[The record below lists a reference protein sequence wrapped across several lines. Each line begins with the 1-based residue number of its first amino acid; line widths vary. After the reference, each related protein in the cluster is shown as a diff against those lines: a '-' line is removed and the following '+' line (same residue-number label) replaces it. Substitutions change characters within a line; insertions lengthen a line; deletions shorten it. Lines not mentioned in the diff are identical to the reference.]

1 MPLKASMLNLF
12 MRYFYYSLTF
22 LLLIFAFGTSFAQ
35 TGSQDSIKYF
45 QERLAVQSKPE
56 ERAAILAKL
65 AWFYSE
71 TGEFEKSVQAATE
84 AIPILEKAKNYE
96 KLARVYVSLAQVFQ
110 YQNNFAKTIYYT
122 EKALQ
127 TIRLTND
134 KPHIITAMMNY
145 AVSLS
150 DFNQFEKSLK
160 AFDEALKMAIEI
172 KDTTNITNIYL
183 NLASAYYDHGDYDKI
198 SEPVNKGLALAYKSK
213 ITDAILRGEAILGA
227 ALIGQK
233 KFQEADEHFKKA
245 EALLPSINSPYYD
258 RQMAFI
264 RTEWA
269 ALQGNYKDAFNYQKK
284 FYTVDTLMV
293 NKENK
298 QKVYELETKLRM
310 NEKELENTNLQN
322 KLVQQKWL
330 FMGGTVVLGLL
341 VAVFYLQ
348 RKSLA
353 QKHDL
358 LQTQHKLSEAE
369 LSLVQSQLESFAD
382 TVSEKNLLISQFE
395 NELKDLKIK
404 DTASTHTLLDQINQA
419 RILTDEQ
426 WQDFR
431 LKFEKLHPQ
440 FITRLH
446 QQNPNLTDT
455 ETQMAC
461 MIRLNFT
468 NNQVAGMLGISNES
482 VTKNRYRLRKKI
494 EQSDLNTYLST
505 I

>member
-1 MPLKASMLNLF
+1 
-12 MRYFYYSLTF
+12 MRYSYYF
-22 LLLIFAFGTSFAQ
+22 LPFFLFISGLETSFAQ
-35 TGSQDSIKYF
+35 AGSQDSIKYF
-45 QERLAVQSKPE
+45 QERLAVQTTPE
-56 ERAAILAKL
+56 ERAPILAKL

-71 TGEFEKSVQAATE
+71 TGEFEKSMKAATE
-84 AIPILEKAKNYE
+84 AIPILEKTKNYE
-96 KLARVYVSLAQVFQ
+96 RLARVYVSLAQVFQ
-110 YQNNFAKTIYYT
+110 YQNDFAKTLYYT

-134 KPHIITAMMNY
+134 KPHIVTATMNY

-150 DFNQFEKSLK
+150 DYKRFDESLK
-160 AFDEALKMAIEI
+160 VFDDALKMAIEI

-183 NLASAYYDHGDYDKI
+183 NLASAYYDHGDYNKI
-198 SEPVNKGLALAYKSK
+198 RQPVNAGLILAYKTKSD
-213 ITDAILRGEAILGA
+213 DAILRGEAILGA
-227 ALIGQK
+227 ALLGEK
-233 KFQEADEHFKKA
+233 KFAEADEHFKKA
-245 EALLPSINSPYYD
+245 ESLLPEINSPYYD

-269 ALQGNYKDAFNYQKK
+269 ALQGNYKEAFNYQKK
-284 FYTVDTLMV
+284 FYETDTLMA
-293 NKENK
+293 NKENR
-298 QKVYELETKLRM
+298 QKVAQLETQLRM
-310 NEKELENTNLQN
+310 NEKELENVNLQN
-322 KLVQQKWL
+322 KLAQQKWL
-330 FMGGTVVLGLL
+330 FISGAVVLGLL
-341 VAVFYLQ
+341 VALFYLQ

-358 LQTQHKLSEAE
+358 LQAQHKLSAAE

-382 TVSEKNLLISQFE
+382 TVSEKNQLINKFE
-395 NELKDLKIK
+395 NELKDLKLK

-468 NNQVAGMLGISNES
+468 NTQVAGMLGISNES

-494 EQSDLNTYLST
+494 EQSDLNSYLST

>member
-1 MPLKASMLNLF
+1 MRNPFYFLVFFLN
-12 MRYFYYSLTF
+12 
-22 LLLIFAFGTSFAQ
+22 IFAFGSSFAQ
-35 TGSQDSIKYF
+35 SGSQDSIRYF
-45 QERLAVQSKPE
+45 QERLAVQTTPE
-56 ERAAILAKL
+56 EKAPILAKL

-71 TGEFEKSVQAATE
+71 TGEFEKTIKAATE
-84 AIPILEKAKNYE
+84 AIPILEKTKNYE
-96 KLARVYVSLAQVFQ
+96 RLARTYVSLAQVFQ
-110 YQNNFAKTIYYT
+110 YQNDFAKTLYYT

-134 KPHIITAMMNY
+134 KPHIVTALMNY

-150 DFNQFEKSLK
+150 DYRRFDESLK
-160 AFDEALKMAIEI
+160 VFDEALNTAIEI

-198 SEPVNKGLALAYKSK
+198 LEPVNKGLALAYKTK
-213 ITDAILRGEAILGA
+213 VNDAILRAEAILGA
-227 ALIGQK
+227 GLIRQK
-233 KFQEADEHFKKA
+233 KFAEADEHFKKA
-245 EALLPSINSPYYD
+245 EALLPVIKSPYYD
-258 RQMAFI
+258 RQIAFI

-269 ALQGNYKDAFNYQKK
+269 ALQGNYKEAFNYQKK
-284 FYTVDTLMV
+284 YYEVDTLLA
-293 NKENK
+293 NAENK
-298 QKVYELETKLRM
+298 QKVGELETRLRM

-322 KLVQQKWL
+322 KLAQQKWL
-330 FMGGTVVLGLL
+330 FIGGIVVLGLL
-341 VAVFYLQ
+341 VALFYLQ

-358 LQTQHKLSEAE
+358 LQAQHKLSAAE
-369 LSLVQSQLESFAD
+369 LSLVQSQLEAFAD
-382 TVSEKNLLISQFE
+382 TVSEKNRLITQFE
-395 NELKDLKIK
+395 NEIIDLKIK
-404 DTASTHTLLDQINQA
+404 DTTSTHTLLDQINQA

-426 WQDFR
+426 WRDFR

-446 QQNPNLTDT
+446 SQNPNLTDT

-494 EQSDLNTYLST
+494 EQADLNTYLST

>member
-1 MPLKASMLNLF
+1 
-12 MRYFYYSLTF
+12 MRYSYYFLTF
-22 LLLIFAFGTSFAQ
+22 LLTVFVFDTSLAQ
-35 TGSQDSIKYF
+35 SGAQDSIRYF
-45 QERLAVQSKPE
+45 QERLAVQTTPE
-56 ERAAILAKL
+56 EKAPILAKL

-71 TGEFEKSVQAATE
+71 TGEFEKSIKAATE
-84 AIPILEKAKNYE
+84 AIPILEKTKNYE
-96 KLARVYVSLAQVFQ
+96 KLARTYVSLAQVFQ
-110 YQNNFAKTIYYT
+110 YQSDFGKTLYYT

-127 TIRLTND
+127 TIRLTKD
-134 KPHIITAMMNY
+134 KPHIITALMNY

-150 DFNQFEKSLK
+150 DYKRFEESLK
-160 AFDEALKMAIEI
+160 VFDEALKMAVEI
-172 KDTTNITNIYL
+172 NDSTNITNIYL

-198 SEPVNKGLALAYKSK
+198 MTPVNAGLALAYK
-213 ITDAILRGEAILGA
+213 TQTQDAILRGEAILGA
-227 ALIGQK
+227 AYIGQK
-233 KFQEADEHFKKA
+233 KFAEADEHFKKA
-245 EALLPSINSPYYD
+245 EALLPSMNSPYYD

-269 ALQGNYKDAFNYQKK
+269 ALQGNFKDAYQYQKK
-284 FYTVDTLMV
+284 FYEVDTLLA
-293 NKENK
+293 NTENK
-298 QKVYELETKLRM
+298 QKVSELETRLRM

-322 KLVQQKWL
+322 KLAQQRWL
-330 FMGGTVVLGLL
+330 FIGGIIVLGLL
-341 VAVFYLQ
+341 VALFYLQ

-358 LQTQHKLSEAE
+358 LQAQHKLSAAE
-369 LSLVQSQLESFAD
+369 LSLVQSQLEAFAD
-382 TVSEKNLLISQFE
+382 TVSEKNRVINQFE
-395 NELKDLKIK
+395 NEIKDLKIK
-404 DTASTHTLLDQINQA
+404 DSDATHTLLEQINQA

-426 WQDFR
+426 WRDFR